1 MPHGGR
7 TSEEIVRLGEERYQ
21 RELQGKVEPL
31 HEGKF
36 LVLDV
41 DTGDYEIDADEVA
54 ALRRAMARRP
64 DGARFIKRIGYP
76 AAHRLGGRMFPQR
89 P

>member
-7 TSEEIVRLGEERYQ
+7 TSEEIVRLGEERYR
-21 RELQGKVEPL
+21 RELQSKVEPQ
-31 HEGKF
+31 HQGKF

-41 DTGDYEIDADEVA
+41 DTGDYEIDADEIA
-54 ALRRAMARRP
+54 AVQRAIAHRP
-64 DGARFIKRIGYP
+64 EGARFIKRIGYP
-76 AAHRLGGRMFPQR
+76 AAHRLGGRMVSRR